1 VLFDLDDC
9 LVDYAG
15 AKRRGQALVSASL
28 DGWGLS
34 PERFWIAYSRLEP
47 ELFTRFTRGELTVD
61 GYREARY
68 RRPAAACGWA
78 LTARQAREL
87 NRRYTDAANGGVQ
100 AFPGARAAL
109 ARLRAAGVRLGVLTN
124 GPADGQRRKL
134 AVTGLGAAVDACFIS
149 EEIGVA
155 KPDERAFRLALAGL
169 GAEPGRSAMVG
180 DSFAT
185 DIEPALR
192 LGLRGVLVGSADAP
206 EGTERAAAIED
217 VPDTLGFPSAGPAR
231 SRA

>member
-1 VLFDLDDC
+1 V
-9 LVDYAG
+9 
-15 AKRRGQALVSASL
+15 
-28 DGWGLS
+28 
-34 PERFWIAYSRLEP
+34 RL
-47 ELFTRFTRGELTVD
+47 
-61 GYREARY
+61 
-68 RRPAAACGWA
+68 A

-87 NRRYTDAANGGVQ
+87 DRRYTDAANGGVQ

-134 AVTGLGAAVDACFIS
+134 AVTGLDAAVDACFIS

-180 DSFAT
+180 TASPPT
-185 DIEPALR
+185 SSR
-192 LGLRGVLVGSADAP
+192 RCGSGCAACSWAP
-206 EGTERAAAIED
+206 PTPRRA
-217 VPDTLGFPSAGPAR
+217 PSAPPRSRTCRTRSDSPPPAR
-231 SRA
+231 RGRVLS